1 MPQTTTLCVLAG
13 VAGIA
18 LFKWRPV
25 RPILMGSLSTT
36 VYWTFRSWLW
46 GNPGRD
52 SSFWDLDE
60 FTGHNK
66 PLTDRVRWI
75 RFWRFA
81 TPLFAPKGFYLY
93 SVVEPMEQIPVLQRS
108 RPAAPLSQRYAE
120 TYERD
125 DKDAEFAF
133 GCARIWPAQDVDGRD
148 VMIKFVPPVRC
159 GGEIETHR
167 WLDALKD
174 GFNFSVP
181 VLDYIEFGDATFIVM
196 QRWGHA
202 IDPDF
207 ATVEDF
213 VLHGR
218 GALETLNFFHGHHI
232 THADIWA
239 SNLLMDVI
247 VPEPFNCR
255 LAGLRGPHRQYAL
268 IDFET
273 ARVGVQGEE
282 AEQRRKADVSA
293 VGRMLERHLRCL
305 PAQGFVPDLDAL
317 LDQML
322 LEENAEQPTA
332 AAALARYNEI
342 CASLSESDLKTAS
355 SAQHW
360 NRSVHQAKY
369 SIGPGHRFIRCRP
382 AKSQRSIPIQV
393 QYHAPV
399 VYPESCPATP
409 SRVVHLSLSRAE
421 RRVPRDTTRRA
432 SSRLTTMPPRRRV
445 AAAPTKSNSKPL
457 AKHLKGKLKLL
468 PEMPLDILFEIF
480 SHLEPLD
487 TLNLSRT
494 TKTLRA
500 HLMTRS
506 SRFIWTAALHNDPDL
521 PPLPDDLTEPAYV
534 NLAFS
539 RHCHV
544 CLASTEFTLWAFR
557 LRLCGPCL
565 EKRRFDDYYKVAKK
579 ITALQFYECADLLLQ
594 AEISTAHGLARTVSS
609 YEDAESLNEQLL
621 QLKNDEQKMNE
632 FRATRKAFVK
642 KRQDH
647 AFLAVKAGP
656 RRELRKMAERDAA
669 QERRRVAIC
678 ARLSEIGFD
687 EQVEYLTSSSPKTI
701 SDHPLVKS
709 EEVLTDAGKS
719 PKLVELMHQITGKME
734 RRKRK
739 ALLKTRQRH
748 LLAVMKEYLSERPLD
763 EINPRVIDFCLMPE
777 IKTLLLDPSKVA
789 YTSEESFADILPELP
804 KLADA
809 WRLSKQQYLLSLL
822 PANKSKNATILE
834 NATTFFRCSECNEPI
849 GYPRALVHVC
859 FTTLGH
865 GHRNR
870 DEDDEEV
877 QLYSN
882 LDSEP
887 WDVDER
893 RVSYYPEAVDSAASI
908 VRACG
913 LDESCTTAQEMEDV
927 RSWLE
932 CLRCSH
938 KVKGKSVFRWRKAIL
953 HDMYHA
959 AAREPVSWRLLDAD
973 QAEAAETLEQEG
985 YKTDWSEASDFM
997 CATIGCRKQLSWRE
1011 LKTHMTLSHGVDD
1024 PELDEDYVLHED
1036 ASMHQPPFQFT
1047 LPHILPKPAPK
1058 PVQVFDVESDEE
1070 PEVIEIDD

>member
-18 LFKWRPV
+18 LLKWRPV
-25 RPILMGSLSTT
+25 RPILMGSLSAT

-52 SSFWDLDE
+52 LSFWDSDE

-66 PLTDRVRWI
+66 PLTDRMRWI

-81 TPLFAPKGFYLY
+81 TPLFAPKGLYLY
-93 SVVEPMEQIPVLQRS
+93 SVVEPMEQIPILQRS

-120 TYERD
+120 IYERD

-133 GCARIWPAQDVDGRD
+133 GCARIWPAQDVQGRD

-159 GGEIETHR
+159 GGELETHR

-196 QRWGHA
+196 HRWGHA

-213 VLHGR
+213 VLHRR
-218 GALETLNFFHGHHI
+218 GALETLNFFHGHDI

-247 VPEPFNCR
+247 VPESLNCR
-255 LAGLRGPHRQYAL
+255 LAGLRGPHRRYAL

-293 VGRMLERHLRCL
+293 LGRMLERHLRCL
-305 PAQGFVPDLDAL
+305 PTQGFVPDLDAL

-322 LEENAEQPTA
+322 LKKNAEQPTA

-360 NRSVHQAKY
+360 NRSGK
-369 SIGPGHRFIRCRP
+369 
-382 AKSQRSIPIQV
+382 V
-393 QYHAPV
+393 QYRTRPPI
-399 VYPESCPATP
+399 Y
-409 SRVVHLSLSRAE
+409 SL
-421 RRVPRDTTRRA
+421 
-432 SSRLTTMPPRRRV
+432 PPREKRRV

-506 SRFIWTAALHNDPDL
+506 SRFIWTAALRNDPDL
-521 PPLPDDLTEPAYV
+521 PPLPDDLSEPAYV

-544 CLASTEFTLWAFR
+544 CLALTEFTLWAFR

-609 YEDAESLNEQLL
+609 YEDAEKLNEQLL
-621 QLKNDEQKMNE
+621 QLKKDEQKMNE

-642 KRQDH
+642 QRQDH

-687 EQVEYLTSSSPKTI
+687 EQVEYLTSSSPRTI
-701 SDHPLVKS
+701 SEHPLVKS
-709 EEVLTDAGKS
+709 EEVLTDAEWEIIK

-789 YTSEESFADILPELP
+789 YTSEENFSDILPELP

-959 AAREPVSWRLLDAD
+959 AAREAVRWRLLDVD

-997 CATIGCRKQLSWRE
+997 CATIGCRKQLSFRE

-1047 LPHILPKPAPK
+1047 LPHILPKPAPE